1 VRAWILSLA
10 LLATLAV
17 AATSVAA
24 PYGRVAHNPAD
35 KLAALPID
43 DYRYDH
49 AKRCRKHPTKGALA
63 MVDWL
68 QRNSGGVFWGIMRC
82 EKLGRRDYSLHS
94 EGRAIDWHLDVHS
107 ATDRRDARHLILLLL
122 ATDRAGNPHAL
133 ARRMGVQEIIWNCQ
147 SWWSGADR
155 MGPYSLCYDRKGK
168 RKKVDDTSAHRN
180 HVHIGLNLEGARM
193 HTSFWRR

>member
-1 VRAWILSLA
+1 M
-10 LLATLAV
+10 LATLAV
-17 AATSVAA
+17 AATALAA
-24 PYGRVAHNPAD
+24 PYGRVARNPAD

-49 AKRCRKHPTKGALA
+49 AKHCRKHPTKGALA
-63 MVDWL
+63 LVDWL
-68 QRNSGGVFWGIMRC
+68 ERNSSGVFWGIMRC
-82 EKLGRRDYSLHS
+82 EKLSKRDYSLHS
-94 EGRAIDWHLDVHS
+94 EGRAVDWHLGVHS
-107 ATDRRDARHLILLLL
+107 AADRRDAKHLIMLLL
-122 ATDRAGNPHAL
+122 ATDRDGNQHAL

-147 SWWSGADR
+147 SWWSGAER

-168 RKKVDDTSAHRN
+168 RKKVDDSSAHRN